1 MGTIQKR
8 YLPVIVI
15 LVAAISGYW
24 LFSGKAANKPGTPP
38 GNDTKAQTAKAPIDI
53 TVYYVKFNEKDAYL
67 VREIH
72 RVPYTEDGPK
82 AAVNELING
91 NPLTQES
98 VKVLPSNTRLL
109 DITVAE
115 GKATVNFSADVLNA
129 SAGSAGEALGIQSIV
144 NTLTEFPQIKEV
156 MFTVE
161 GKLDSRAM
169 DWWGH
174 VGLYDQPFTRSLEKV
189 YEPAIWVT
197 HPVENQIAGVP
208 LLVKGSA
215 RVPEGKVH
223 ARLLDESG
231 KAVAESSALVSQE
244 FPNRGDF
251 EISITFEPSG
261 KGIGILEVFSGEGS
275 SRNTIKIPIQ
285 WP

>member
-1 MGTIQKR
+1 MVTIQIR
-8 YLPVIVI
+8 YLSVIVI
-15 LVAAISGYW
+15 LVAALTGYW
-24 LFSGKAANKPGTPP
+24 HFSGKTANKPD
-38 GNDTKAQTAKAPIDI
+38 NTAGDASKTQAVIQSMDI
-53 TVYYVKFNEKDAYL
+53 AVYYLRYTEKDAYL

-91 NPLTQES
+91 TPLTTGS

-109 DITVAE
+109 DIKVVE
-115 GKATVNFSADVLNA
+115 GKATVNFSSDVLDANT
-129 SAGSAGEALGIQSIV
+129 GSSGEALGIQSIV

-156 MFTVE
+156 MFQVE
-161 GKLDSRAM
+161 GKLDSRTM

-174 VGLYDQPFTRSLEKV
+174 VGLYGQPFTRSLEKV

-197 HPVENQIAGVP
+197 HPVENQVAGVP

-223 ARLLDESG
+223 ARLLDGNG
-231 KAVAESSALVSQE
+231 KSVAESSGPVSQKY
-244 FPNRGDF
+244 PNRGDF
-251 EISITFEPSG
+251 EIKITFEPPG
-261 KGIGILEVFSGEGS
+261 KGIGSLEIFSGEGS
-275 SRNTIKIPIQ
+275 NTVKIPIQ